1 MRLLLKYKQYWAH
14 QGPILLVTYSNH
26 ALNQFLNF
34 VKTFTDKIVRVGGK
48 TEEGLEQFGLWEQLK
63 SRPKLKGQWK
73 INKRIE

>member
-1 MRLLLKYKQYWAH
+1 M
-14 QGPILLVTYSNH
+14 LVTYSNH

-73 INKRIE
+73 INKRIEQTKEKVEACKKALQKF